1 MKRILGLLN
10 VLVILALLLAACGT
24 PEPTPTPPPPTAQPT
39 PEPTAESTAPPEAE
53 GKPLYLAIIWHQH
66 QPLYFKDPETGLY
79 QKPWVRLHAAK
90 DYVDMAAI
98 LEEYPGVQA
107 TFNLTPSLL
116 RQLIDLESGAQDLY
130 QVHTEV
136 PADELSDEEKA
147 FIQARFFDIN
157 PKIIARFPRYQEIAD
172 DRANWESWDAQ
183 TWLDLQVL
191 FNLGW
196 TDPAWLAQEPLASL
210 VARERNYAEADK
222 EVILAE
228 HARLIAEVIPLH
240 KRLQDEG
247 RIEVTMTPFFH
258 PILPLL
264 LDSDLA
270 AVAAPDIELPPRYTY
285 GFDAVEQIRLGVEF
299 YEDTFGQ
306 PPVGMWP
313 AEGAV
318 AQEIVGMVARAGITW
333 MASDEEVLARSLAR
347 QGTAF
352 SRDSDEVVQDANALY
367 RPYVVSSRD
376 DSMYIVFRDKVIS
389 DKVGFT
395 YSGTPGE
402 AAAQD
407 FVNRILAIREQ
418 LAKEG
423 AEGSTLSGV
432 EGPNLVSVIL
442 DGENAWEHY
451 PNDGKEFLHNMYRL
465 LEEEQA
471 KGTIQ
476 TITPGAYV
484 ARFAEQPALEDLW
497 PGSWVSPDYL
507 TWIGEEE
514 ENRAWDYLGRV
525 RATVERKKLAL
536 DDETLAAAMDAIY
549 TAEGSDW
556 FWWYGADQNSGD
568 DASFDRQFR
577 QTLMRVY
584 DVIDE
589 PVPTFLKVPVIPQ
602 QAQAPQAGASALI
615 SPEIDGTGGEEEW
628 TGAGYYLEEGGVHAE
643 GEAKQATPD
652 QVVSQLWYGFDQETL
667 YLRLDA
673 RRPWFDVGD
682 EARVGFYLTRPGG
695 GPESPFSRIGGEE
708 ISIGQSA
715 TLLGFS
721 ANALVEVKL
730 QVTSGKEQVEAVLY
744 FVDDAGEY
752 VEAAT
757 GLPVGVAGSTLEV
770 AVPYADTSTSLSTG
784 FGKPDAGDTFK
795 LRAVVSE
802 GEQRDVQVVPGG
814 GPGALVVPDL
824 GLTTPILTV
833 ADPEGDDHGP
843 GTYTYPQDAVF
854 ADGAYD
860 LVEFAVAEDDNNL
873 IFRFTFAGP
882 LNNDWGAPNGMG
894 IHTLDVYIDAAEG
907 GARKL
912 LPGRNAALPD
922 GSGWEFALWAEG
934 WTPGLYGP
942 PGDEAEP
949 QQIGTADTLNIVS
962 DPGQQKITIRVPKA
976 VLAESL
982 GVDTVDPAAWGY
994 LGAVMSQEGFPASG
1008 VWRIRDVEPSAQQW
1022 RLGGAPDDA
1031 NHTRIIDVAYPANFS
1046 PTQEEAL
1053 SDYPPSQETDMDALG
1068 PDDLAQLPLVRPE

>member
-1 MKRILGLLN
+1 MKRIIGLLN
-10 VLVILALLLAACGT
+10 VALIVALLLAACGT
-24 PEPTPTPPPPTAQPT
+24 TEPIPTAPPATVPPTSAPTSTGSTPPTTEPTTV
-39 PEPTAESTAPPEAE
+39 PEAE
-53 GKPLYLAIIWHQH
+53 GEPLYLAIIWHQH
-66 QPLYFKDPETGLY
+66 QPLYFKDPETGIY

-98 LEEYPGVQA
+98 LEGYPGIQA

-116 RQLIDLESGAQDLY
+116 RQVIDLETGTKDLY
-130 QVHTEV
+130 QVHTEI
-136 PADELSDEEKA
+136 PANQLSDEEKD
-147 FIQARFFDIN
+147 FIQTRFFDIN
-157 PKIIARFPRYQEIAD
+157 PKIIARFPRFQEIAS
-172 DRANWESWDAQ
+172 DRDNWETWDTQ

-196 TDPAWLAQEPLASL
+196 TDPDWLAEEPLAGL
-210 VARERNYAEADK
+210 VDKGRDYAEADK
-222 EVILAE
+222 AVILDE
-228 HARLIAEVIPLH
+228 HARLVTEVIPLH

-285 GFDAVEQIRLGVEF
+285 GFDAVEQIRLGVEY
-299 YEDTFGQ
+299 YEENFDQ

-313 AEGAV
+313 AEGSV
-318 AQEIVGMVARAGITW
+318 AQEIVGMVARAGIQW
-333 MASDEEVLARSLAR
+333 MASDEEVLARSLG
-347 QGTAF
+347 QTAF
-352 SRDSDEVVQDANALY
+352 ARNSQETVQDADALY
-367 RPYVVSSRD
+367 RPYTVSSRD

-395 YSGTPGE
+395 YSGTPGQ

-407 FVNRILAIREQ
+407 FINRILAIREQ
-418 LAKEG
+418 LARTD
-423 AEGSTLSGV
+423 AD
-432 EGPNLVSVIL
+432 GPNLVSVIL

-451 PNDGKEFLHNMYRL
+451 NNDGKEFLNSLYQL
-465 LEEEQA
+465 LEEEQS

-476 TITPGAYV
+476 TITPSAYV
-484 ARFAEQPALEDLW
+484 AQFAEQPALEDLW

-507 TWIGEEE
+507 TWIGEDE

-525 RATVERKKLAL
+525 RATIERKKLAL
-536 DDETLAAAMDAIY
+536 DEETLAAAMDAIY

-568 DASFDRQFR
+568 DGSFDLQFR
-577 QTLMRVY
+577 STLMRVY
-584 DVIDE
+584 DIIGE

-602 QAQAPQAGASALI
+602 QAQAPEAGASALI
-615 SPEIDGTGGEEEW
+615 APELDGVGDGAEW
-628 TGAGYYLEEGGVHAE
+628 LGAGYYLEEGGV
-643 GEAKQATPD
+643 QATPN
-652 QVVSQLWYGFDQETL
+652 QIVNKIWYGFDTETL

-673 RRPWFDVGD
+673 RRPWADVGD
-682 EARVGFYLTRPGG
+682 ETRVGFYLTRPGG
-695 GPESPFSRIGGEE
+695 GPESPFSRIGGDE
-708 ISIGQSA
+708 

-721 ANALVEVKL
+721 AQALVEVKI
-730 QVTSGKEQVEAVLY
+730 EAAGGEPQTEASLH

-752 VEAAT
+752 AQATT

-770 AVPYADTSTSLSTG
+770 AVPYAE
-784 FGKPDAGDTFK
+784 FGKPDAGDTLK
-795 LRAVVSE
+795 LRVTVSE
-802 GEQRDVQVVPGG
+802 GEQRDIQVVPGS

-833 ADPEGDDHGP
+833 ADPKGDDHGP
-843 GTYTYPQDAVF
+843 GSYEYPSDNVF
-854 ADGAYD
+854 GDGAFD
-860 LVEFAVAEDDNNL
+860 LTEFAVSEDDNNL

-894 IHTLDVYIDAAEG
+894 IHTLDVYIDASEG
-907 GARKL
+907 GERKL
-912 LPGRNAALPD
+912 LPGRNAAMVE

-934 WTPGLYGP
+934 WTPGLYGL

-949 QQIGTADTLNIVS
+949 QQIGTADTLNIIS
-962 DPGQQKITIRVPKA
+962 DAGQGKITIRVAKA

-982 GVDTVDPAAWGY
+982 GVETSALDPATWGY
-994 LGAVMSQEGFPASG
+994 LGVVMSQEGYPSSG
-1008 VWRIRDVEPSAQQW
+1008 VWRIRDVEPAGQQW
-1022 RLGGAPDDA
+1022 RFGGAPADT
-1031 NHTRIIDVAYPANFS
+1031 NHTRIIDVAYPAELS

-1053 SDYPPSQETDMDALG
+1053 SAYPASTESDMDALG
-1068 PDDLAQLPLVRPE
+1068 PDDFAQLTMVRPE